1 VRWTCWT
8 TLRQRALN
16 SEGVSCL
23 AEGGSTGR
31 KEGGR
36 TVGCGS
42 EAAGGKEASAATGD
56 LAFGITFVDLFERF
70 KSGGV
75 PVPPGGCK
83 WSWEEGFLVDAVAAP
98 GSFEFGFDPP
108 DRAPDINAA
117 FAVWGFGILRL
128 LNLQIGCSNVA

>member
-16 SEGVSCL
+16 SEDVSCL

-42 EAAGGKEASAATGD
+42 EAAGGKEGPAGTGG
-56 LAFGITFVDLFERF
+56 LVFGMTFVGLFETF
-70 KSGGV
+70 KPGGGV
-75 PVPPGGCK
+75 SVPPGGCK
-83 WSWEEGFLVDAVAAP
+83 WS
-98 GSFEFGFDPP
+98 
-108 DRAPDINAA
+108 
-117 FAVWGFGILRL
+117 
-128 LNLQIGCSNVA
+128 